1 MQCELCGKAEKNLK
15 KVSLE
20 GAILLLCQSC
30 AKFGTGASTG
40 AFRNIAPADIARG
53 LEKRKKFL
61 EEKDIF
67 AEIRGELAQDY
78 PERIRNARLKLSL
91 TPEELGKR
99 INERKTI
106 ITKLESGAMLPTEK
120 QLKKLERALNIKLTE
135 KEKRE

>member
-1 MQCELCGKAEKNLK
+1 MQCELCGKEEKNLK

-20 GAILLLCQSC
+20 GAVLLLCQSC
-30 AKFGTGASTG
+30 AKFGTGTSTG
-40 AFRNIAPADIARG
+40 AFRELAPVDIARG

-67 AEIRGELAQDY
+67 AEIKKELVLDY
-78 PERIRNARLKLSL
+78 SEKIRNARLKLSL

-106 ITKLESGAMLPTEK
+106 ITKLESGAMLPTEE
-120 QLKKLERALNIKLTE
+120 QIRKLERALNIILMSEAK
-135 KEKRE
+135 